1 MPRCYLVKKAAT
13 KHPAGPASSGRWP
26 YREPLSPTEAETA
39 PSPILCG
46 ATHETGADERPAV
59 VTSAAFGRVSPT
71 GELTLNFSRIAHST
85 CTRTSRKDP
94 IR

>member
-39 PSPILCG
+39 PSPPAQTY
-46 ATHETGADERPAV
+46 ATDHEPGQDHHAADQQPAV
-59 VTSAAFGRVSPT
+59 VTSTAFGRVSPMAIILVT
-71 GELTLNFSRIAHST
+71 QL
-85 CTRTSRKDP
+85 
-94 IR
+94 